1 MYSRNK
7 VPIKR
12 PKYCPVLSHDQ
23 YLSLFDAMKYGQLHD
38 QKWAAVNMKK
48 FHESMIFKI
57 WHCQV
62 CHEAWPLSVKNKK
75 VAQYICS
82 RCVRD
87 KNSIKT
93 FSAENNM
100 IPSPVPKELQGLT
113 QIEEMLIARAF
124 PVMSVYTKPG
134 GQRAYKGHCINFPQD
149 IQEFADTLP
158 RYPKELPIIV
168 MTVKGK
174 DNTSKDLIVRRQKVC
189 MALHWLVEH
198 IPVYKNI
205 KIDLNCLSS
214 LPIEGIPRDLKKVH
228 CAVDSEHE
236 IDPDRGPLD
245 TDEIPFN
252 SETEISSTLLN
263 PVVLKPQKQLI
274 KDELLQQHKA
284 TWPSRE
290 TNPLSEFKIQLL
302 ATMAFPT
309 LFPDAIGDPTNTATM
324 RDVTLGD
331 KVKHL
336 IKFAENINGEWVY
349 RFERHPRFAY
359 WAFNM
364 IQRHRLLSQGS
375 IFLQQ
380 HLGEV
385 QLAVEQLKQ
394 MLTSNSYSSL
404 MSKLMHYAKNITG
417 SSAYWHKSK
426 EDLKATITQK
436 GPPTIFFTL
445 SCAEYHWP
453 EFHNLL
459 KKSSNEKLTPAD
471 RQKPVLDNPH
481 LLD

>member
-1 MYSRNK
+1 MKNRAKQNNYNRQYGKKKLLSINETEKLKKKTKKKEYMKKYRKKMKKSLNDSLCK
-7 VPIKR
+7 KQIVDNQTACTAGTKLPNKR

-87 KNSIKT
+87 KNSIKK

-124 PVMSVYTKPG
+124 PVISVYTKPG

-149 IQEFADTLP
+149 IQELADTLP

-168 MTVKGK
+168 ITVKGK
-174 DNTSKDLIVRRQKVC
+174 DNTSKDLIVRRQNVC

-198 IPVYKNI
+198 NPVYKNI

-214 LPIEGIPRDLKKVH
+214 LPIEGIPSDLKKVH

-309 LFPDAIGDPTNTATM
+309 LFPDAIGDPTNTATNA
-324 RDVTLGD
+324 RC
-331 KVKHL
+331 
-336 IKFAENINGEWVY
+336 N
-349 RFERHPRFAY
+349 PR
-359 WAFNM
+359 
-364 IQRHRLLSQGS
+364 
-375 IFLQQ
+375 
-380 HLGEV
+380 
-385 QLAVEQLKQ
+385 
-394 MLTSNSYSSL
+394 
-404 MSKLMHYAKNITG
+404 
-417 SSAYWHKSK
+417 
-426 EDLKATITQK
+426 
-436 GPPTIFFTL
+436 
-445 SCAEYHWP
+445 
-453 EFHNLL
+453 
-459 KKSSNEKLTPAD
+459 
-471 RQKPVLDNPH
+471 
-481 LLD
+481 